1 MYGLR
6 RKSVVMALTLG
17 TLGLATAQLEA
28 QDERALGWFF
38 TTEFTAVWTAG
49 NSVTNTFGLDA
60 KARRVWDRTELT
72 LSGGGLRSENTK
84 RTLTAVGTADD
95 FVVEETKDR
104 EKTAES
110 FYARGR
116 MDYSLSPRF
125 FTFGGADWQRNT
137 FAGID
142 SRTLF
147 ALGAGNSWIENDQV
161 RFKTDYSFTY
171 TFQQDVVENPFFKT
185 NFPGVRLQYD
195 LGWKPTAST
204 EFTSVFIGDWMFSKD
219 PDAPANDLEEGQD
232 LRVDWTNA
240 LSVSISSKLALKPS
254 WQLLWRN
261 DPALT
266 EVPLFDATGA
276 PAGQDVTVPLQ
287 RLDSIFKLALVVN
300 F

>member
-6 RKSVVMALTLG
+6 HTIVGLTAALVAMGSVAPPV
-17 TLGLATAQLEA
+17 EA
-28 QDERALGWFF
+28 QDEKALGWFF

-72 LSGGGLRSENTK
+72 LSGGGIRSENTK
-84 RTLTAVGTADD
+84 RTRTAVGTADN
-95 FVVEETKDR
+95 FNIEETTER

-116 MDYSLSPRF
+116 LDYTLSPKF
-125 FTFGGADWQRNT
+125 FTFGGTDWQRNT

-142 SRTLF
+142 SRMLF
-147 ALGAGNSWIENDQV
+147 ALGAGNTWAETDRV
-161 RFKTDYSFTY
+161 KFKSDYSFTY
-171 TFQQDVVENPFFKT
+171 TFQQDVVDNPFFKT
-185 NFPGVRLQYD
+185 SFPGVRLQFD
-195 LGWKPTAST
+195 LAWKPTGST
-204 EFTSVFIGDWMFSKD
+204 EFTSDFIGDWMFSKD
-219 PDAPANDLEEGQD
+219 ADAPANDAEDGQD
-232 LRVDWTNA
+232 LRADFTNA
-240 LSVSISSKLALKPS
+240 LSVAISSKLALKPS

-266 EVPLFDATGA
+266 TVSLVDAGGADTGET
-276 PAGQDVTVPLQ
+276 VLVPLQ
-287 RLDSIFKLALVVN
+287 RLDSVFKLALVVN